1 MLPWPLSWLARLPL
15 QSRDPSVEGR
25 GAMSDQYPEAHE
37 IYWVYMRNSA
47 RSWTVGFYDR
57 RGQWRHRKNCF
68 TQEAA
73 AAYVNKLNGSQVRVR
88 APKVVARMD
97 CQG

>member
-1 MLPWPLSWLARLPL
+1 M
-15 QSRDPSVEGR
+15 QSTAASHVEGL
-25 GAMSDQYPEAHE
+25 GAMSEGNLDAHD

-57 RGQWRHRKNCF
+57 KGHWRHQRNCS

-73 AAYVNKLNGSQVRVR
+73 AAYVNKLNSSRARIRVKNALVGLDLQGKR
-88 APKVVARMD
+88 A
-97 CQG
+97 